1 MSDNIYNKY
10 RLTTERQKHMDK
22 YVLLKDL
29 PLVKAG
35 TIFVHDK
42 EDHFKGSH
50 AAGCLKLAWTDNGDT
65 QHGLCA
71 ETIIFHADAI
81 KETDWFRKIEEKD
94 SNSKQ
99 EIKQWLIEKLED
111 LIETIKK
118 L

>member
-1 MSDNIYNKY
+1 MSKNICDKY

-22 YVLLKDL
+22 YVLLKNL

-42 EDHFKGSH
+42 EDCFKGSH
-50 AAGCLKLAWTDNGDT
+50 AGGCLKLAWTDNGDT
-65 QHGLCA
+65 QHGLCV

-94 SNSKQ
+94 SNSKE

-111 LIETIKK
+111 LIKTIKK